1 MLTFLWIFSVHS
13 IQVKYAPKLAV
24 AIVQG
29 AADNG
34 RIPEGNSIKLLC
46 NSNAN
51 PNNVVY
57 QWYMND
63 VQIVDATFNELVI
76 FRVTN
81 VYCLSRRINFYRF
94 VLQEILNV
102 TRHYQNAVVK
112 CQAQNSVGIGMAAVT
127 LDVMCM
133 CIRCLACVD

>member
-1 MLTFLWIFSVHS
+1 MSIQRKTNLAYSHDGTGGNGVEVLRGVSNCSKMLTFLWIFPVYS

-46 NSNAN
+46 DSNAN

-76 FRVTN
+76 SRVTN
-81 VYCLSRRINFYRF
+81 PMHSL
-94 VLQEILNV
+94 L
-102 TRHYQNAVVK
+102 
-112 CQAQNSVGIGMAAVT
+112 
-127 LDVMCM
+127 
-133 CIRCLACVD
+133 